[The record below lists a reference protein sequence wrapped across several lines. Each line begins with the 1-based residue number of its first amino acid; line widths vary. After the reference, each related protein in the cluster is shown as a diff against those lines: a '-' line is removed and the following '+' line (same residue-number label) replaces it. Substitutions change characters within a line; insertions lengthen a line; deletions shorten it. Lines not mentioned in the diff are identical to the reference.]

1 MPIIRLSKCSIAY
14 FQRLAESPSWAA
26 EPALIVLLLE
36 SSGWM
41 KRLREAADRAKADE
55 VGDGGYHLATR
66 MLMLEDEQWS

>member
-14 FQRLAESPSWAA
+14 IQRSAESPSWAA

-41 KRLREAADRAKADE
+41 KMFREAADGAKADE
-55 VGDGGYHLATR
+55 VGDGGYHLA